1 MNWSNRRRDVGARA
15 GLTLCRSYVAA
26 YVHCVPVRYL
36 PHGGDSCGA
45 AHWWIGSRRDGSET
59 LGVWLAAEARQQTCR
74 QILADIRH
82 RGLERIRFAVTDD
95 PTAFGEDLQKQFPGA
110 LSLPSIASLLD
121 RSVRQVQTRDRAP
134 VKNHLL
140 AILQAGSHQAAQQSI
155 SEFESSRWAAR
166 YPALV
171 THWRLALDQ
180 GRPLWSLAPT
190 LRREVLRGDAR
201 ATSLHLSVG
210 KALARHGGFA
220 DPGAALSFVQAAL
233 ARAQRRFDAA
243 RSTATS
249 AHRPLREGSPF
260 RGARRLNGRR
270 FLFAEPGW

>member
-1 MNWSNRRRDVGARA
+1 MKWSNGRADEGARA
-15 GLTLCRSYVAA
+15 GLALCRSYVAA
-26 YVHCVPVRYL
+26 YVHCVPVRFL
-36 PHGGDSCGA
+36 PHGGDRRSVV
-45 AHWWIGSRRDGSET
+45 HWWIANRRDGSET
-59 LGVWLAAEARQQTCR
+59 LGVWLAAESGHPTCR
-74 QILADIRH
+74 HVLADVRR

-95 PTAFGEDLQKQFPGA
+95 LTAFGEDLQTQFPGA
-110 LSLPSIASLLD
+110 SPLPSFARLLD
-121 RSVRQVQTRDRAP
+121 RSVRQVQPRDRAP

-140 AILQAGSHQAAQQSI
+140 AILQAGSHQAVLQSLA
-155 SEFESSRWAAR
+155 EFESSRWAAR

-171 THWRLALDQ
+171 TDWHLALDQ

-201 ATSLHLSVG
+201 ATSLQLSVD

-233 ARAQRRFDAA
+233 ARAQRRFDADG
-243 RSTATS
+243 STATR

-260 RGARRLNGRR
+260 RGVALG
-270 FLFAEPGW
+270 G

>member
-1 MNWSNRRRDVGARA
+1 VNWSNGRRDEGARA
-15 GLTLCRSYVAA
+15 GSTLCRSYVAA
-26 YVHCVPVRYL
+26 YVHCVPVHHLLY
-36 PHGGDSCGA
+36 GGDRRGA
-45 AHWWIGSRRDGSET
+45 VHWWIGSRRDGSEI
-59 LGVWLAAEARQQTCR
+59 LGIWLAPESERQSCR
-74 QILADIRH
+74 LILADIWH

-95 PTAFGEDLQKQFPGA
+95 PTAFGEDLQTQFPGT
-110 LSLPSIASLLD
+110 SPLPSFARLVD
-121 RSVRQVQTRDRAP
+121 RSLRQVQPHDRAP

-140 AILQAGSHQAAQQSI
+140 AILQAGSSQAAQQSFC
-155 SEFESSRWAAR
+155 EFESSRWAAR
-166 YPALV
+166 YPALI
-171 THWRLALDQ
+171 TRWRLALDQ
-180 GRPLWSLAPT
+180 GQPLWSLAPT

-243 RSTATS
+243 ESTATR

-260 RGARRLNGRR
+260 RGVALG
-270 FLFAEPGW
+270 G

>member
-1 MNWSNRRRDVGARA
+1 MNWSNGRRDEGARA
-15 GLTLCRSYVAA
+15 GLALCRSYLAV
-26 YVHCVPVRYL
+26 YVHCVPVRFL
-36 PHGGDSCGA
+36 PHGGDSRGA
-45 AHWWIGSRRDGSET
+45 VHWWIGSRRDGSET
-59 LGVWLAAEARQQTCR
+59 LGVWLAPSSGRQACR
-74 QILADIRH
+74 QILADISH

-95 PTAFGEDLQKQFPGA
+95 PTAFGEDLQTKFPGA
-110 LSLPSIASLLD
+110 SPLPSFTRLLD
-121 RSVRQVQTRDRAP
+121 RSVRQVQPRDRVP
-134 VKNHLL
+134 VKNQLL
-140 AILQAGSHQAAQQSI
+140 AILQAGSHQAAQQSF

-171 THWRLALDQ
+171 TRWRLALDQ

-201 ATSLHLSVG
+201 ATSLQLSVD
-210 KALARHGGFA
+210 KALVRHGGFA

-243 RSTATS
+243 ESTAAR

-260 RGARRLNGRR
+260 RGVALG
-270 FLFAEPGW
+270 G